1 MEHTLEQVANLV
13 REKRKASDCLV
24 IMGDMNGRLQRGDM
38 DSRRVGP
45 FTPHA
50 RGDEGGRLMG
60 QLMEEFDLWAPL
72 IIPRSDIARVKHLQ
86 GWKTFRT
93 PMEVYTDPLCPPTPG
108 CYRLYGWML
117 PPGVPPAPSLV

>member
-38 DSRRVGP
+38 DSRRIGP

-50 RGDEGGRLMG
+50 RGDEGGRLG
-60 QLMEEFDLWAPL
+60 TGLGRGWGVLWPVLEAVRPPCLPL
-72 IIPRSDIARVKHLQ
+72 L
-86 GWKTFRT
+86 
-93 PMEVYTDPLCPPTPG
+93 PL
-108 CYRLYGWML
+108 
-117 PPGVPPAPSLV
+117 